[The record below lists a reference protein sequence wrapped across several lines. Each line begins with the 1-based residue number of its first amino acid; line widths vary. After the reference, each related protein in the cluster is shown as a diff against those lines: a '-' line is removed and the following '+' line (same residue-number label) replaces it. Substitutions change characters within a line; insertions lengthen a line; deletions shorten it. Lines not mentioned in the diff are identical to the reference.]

1 MTFLLGSTLKVSLV
15 ILAGLALAA
24 ALRRH
29 SAAARHSIVAS
40 AILCALAMPLLELIV
55 PTWGVMVP
63 GSAVARAPTTP
74 ASVERSATAAPAIT
88 VSETVRL
95 NVYGSAS

>member
-63 GSAVARAPTTP
+63 GSAVAPAPTD
-74 ASVERSATAAPAIT
+74 AG
-88 VSETVRL
+88 VSRALRVLRL
-95 NVYGSAS
+95 RPSQSPRP